1 MKRGGLYV
9 WTDLWL
15 NAWPWQYH
23 KNVTT
28 QYLKQQCVFIAQSI
42 FYFENL
48 FKCSSTNSYQGY
60 LLKKKVRSESTVHL
74 FFFFLNKQANKKS
87 SQKTRSAL
95 FV

>member
-42 FYFENL
+42 FYFENIFL
-48 FKCSSTNSYQGY
+48 SVVLQIVI
-60 LLKKKVRSESTVHL
+60 KVTC
-74 FFFFLNKQANKKS
+74 
-87 SQKTRSAL
+87 
-95 FV
+95 